1 VLVLAAPDKVG
12 FSLETSRR
20 TAARFSRA
28 KLLEAPSRISSF
40 RFPLS
45 DCAISA
51 GLRFIAGQRVQDRC
65 RRSSRLLS
73 PATPAPES
81 LSDLAPVRGV
91 PGRRGRLLQAFG
103 VTFGDLI
110 DSFYVDALLNIGPAN
125 FDSGLRAGGLR
136 GGNFAITRR
145 AFHLNQYE
153 YVPGVR
159 LSGHWSVESDRIGP
173 LRINGP
179 GALDG
184 VIRITEEDDLT
195 ARVRGRV
202 AGRRV
207 HATVRIPSRFVDVF
221 EEVEE
226 GGGSSR

>member
-1 VLVLAAPDKVG
+1 M
-12 FSLETSRR
+12 
-20 TAARFSRA
+20 
-28 KLLEAPSRISSF
+28 
-40 RFPLS
+40 
-45 DCAISA
+45 
-51 GLRFIAGQRVQDRC
+51 QDRC

-103 VTFGDLI
+103 VTFGDLV

-145 AFHLNQYE
+145 AFRLNRYE

-159 LSGHWSVESDRIGP
+159 LSGRWGLESDRIGP
-173 LRINGP
+173 LRIDGP
-179 GALDG
+179 GSLDG
-184 VIRITEEDDLT
+184 VIRIREEDDLT

-207 HATVRIPSRFVDVF
+207 HATVRIPSRFADVF
-221 EEVEE
+221 ERRRGSERCAGGLRVEPALVGHPRRCGAPA
-226 GGGSSR
+226 GGARPRPRRSSS